1 MNLIHICYNRP
12 CYNRTSWRRVARI
25 RLRLKEGK
33 RKILRSVFP
42 LENFKSSKNVDASK
56 MKKKTTTTKVV
67 KERSSRNVEMFSNK
81 INYCNCS
88 SRWKLQR
95 VITLRKIYNGYLEVV
110 MLKKKKE
117 RREKWAF
124 SKCISLPLWKK
135 NNLTWQ
141 AWTGPLNEINDNNKI
156 NLAAACI
163 MFTRK
168 PGRKRI
174 MKAEGWGK
182 NGTRDDNGKPNA
194 AIQWTLASD
203 SFIMPAADLISHPEL
218 SFFHRSEKS

>member
-1 MNLIHICYNRP
+1 M
-12 CYNRTSWRRVARI
+12 S
-25 RLRLKEGK
+25 
-33 RKILRSVFP
+33 F
-42 LENFKSSKNVDASK
+42 F
-56 MKKKTTTTKVV
+56 
-67 KERSSRNVEMFSNK
+67 EMHFSPF
-81 INYCNCS
+81 
-88 SRWKLQR
+88 
-95 VITLRKIYNGYLEVV
+95 
-110 MLKKKKE
+110 M
-117 RREKWAF
+117 
-124 SKCISLPLWKK
+124 KK

>member
-1 MNLIHICYNRP
+1 
-12 CYNRTSWRRVARI
+12 
-25 RLRLKEGK
+25 
-33 RKILRSVFP
+33 
-42 LENFKSSKNVDASK
+42 
-56 MKKKTTTTKVV
+56 
-67 KERSSRNVEMFSNK
+67 
-81 INYCNCS
+81 
-88 SRWKLQR
+88 
-95 VITLRKIYNGYLEVV
+95 
-110 MLKKKKE
+110 MLKKKKKE
-117 RREKWAF
+117 EKNELFRNAF
-124 SKCISLPLWKK
+124 LSLCEKK

-174 MKAEGWGK
+174 MKAEDWGK